1 MYRGKKTNK
10 LYNLKEADSI
20 IWLYLK
26 EVEEDEIYSFI
37 PIKYL
42 RERLI
47 DCGYSKTIKRK
58 SVCKIVE
65 EKLKEYKDIMNEVGL
80 EYSQF
85 FSEDII
91 DISINIDKIIKKRKG
106 LDFFV
111 DDLICIYGFEKLQ
124 DKLFIKYLNLIVKLK
139 NYFTGDINIKKYLDE
154 MLFVGKVIMVPSS
167 ACGSSDIILHNEI
180 IIVNKKKILKL
191 YDEEYDGQIEIS
203 IKKISK
209 YGYDM
214 KISKYSIRINETQK
228 EMIQKYYE
236 EINLKRSINYQEKL
250 EQEIEKRRQEEIEK
264 RRQEEIEKRRQE
276 EIEKRRQEEIE
287 KRRQEEIEKRRQEE
301 IEKRRQEEIEK
312 RRQEEVIRQKSE
324 EKKKYES
331 DMIINANKRAREV
344 IKGNTSSIIITNFI
358 KKILTSNVYLDLK
371 NMLNED
377 KKIKQHVF
385 EGNINNDNLIKN
397 LYKLKNLLEE
407 ENGIKNYNILDLWM
421 SIVWGVILYNSSN
434 FISKYGEMY
443 ENNEFLYERFIRQNY
458 SYITKKKI
466 IESMYVII
474 TYYLIDKHTK
484 FNQTISIENIISE
497 SSHVKRRLLENYDTI
512 YEEYESKRFRNL
524 LLTCESS
531 FEKYTIEDIDKMNG
545 HEFEIFIKYL
555 FIQLGYEATITKATR
570 DQGIDVIA
578 IKDNES
584 IGIQT
589 KCYSD
594 SVGNSAIQQVVAGK
608 KIYNVNEIMVITN
621 NYFTQ
626 QAIEL
631 AQVNDVILWDR
642 YELKKQLD
650 ENFIFKADYN
660 D

>member
-250 EQEIEKRRQEEIEK
+250 EQEIEKRRH
-264 RRQEEIEKRRQE
+264 
-276 EIEKRRQEEIE
+276 
-287 KRRQEEIEKRRQEE
+287 
-301 IEKRRQEEIEK
+301 EEIEK

>member
-1 MYRGKKTNK
+1 MSKLKNVKNTNRGKKTN
-10 LYNLKEADSI
+10 NLCDLKGIDSI

-47 DCGYSKTIKRK
+47 DYGYSKTIKRK

-85 FSEDII
+85 FSDDII

-111 DDLICIYGFEKLQ
+111 DDLICIYGFERLQ
-124 DKLFIKYLNLIVKLK
+124 DKLFIKYLSLIVKFK

-154 MLFVGKVIMVPSS
+154 MLFVGKVIMVPSLV
-167 ACGSSDIILHNEI
+167 CGSSDIILHNEI

-191 YDEEYDGQIEIS
+191 YDEEYYGQIEIS

-214 KISKYSIRINETQK
+214 KISKYSIRINEDQK

-236 EINLKRSINYQEKL
+236 EINLKRRINYQEKL
-250 EQEIEKRRQEEIEK
+250 EQEIEERKQEEIEKRKQEEIEKRKQEEIEK

-276 EIEKRRQEEIE
+276 
-287 KRRQEEIEKRRQEE
+287 
-301 IEKRRQEEIEK
+301 
-312 RRQEEVIRQKSE
+312 
-324 EKKKYES
+324 KKKYER
-331 DMIINANKRAREV
+331 DMIINANKRARKV
-344 IKGNTSSIIITNFI
+344 IKGNTSSIIIINFI

-371 NMLNED
+371 KMVNED
-377 KKIKQHVF
+377 EKIKQHVF

-407 ENGIKNYNILDLWM
+407 EAGIKNYNILDLWM
-421 SIVWGVILYNSSN
+421 SIVWGITLYNSNN

-497 SSHVKRRLLENYDTI
+497 SSNVKRRLLENYDTI

-524 LLTCESS
+524 LLNCENS

-650 ENFIFKADYN
+650 ENFIFKTDYN

>member
-1 MYRGKKTNK
+1 MSKLKNVKNTNRGKKTN
-10 LYNLKEADSI
+10 NLCDLKGIDSI

-47 DCGYSKTIKRK
+47 DYGYSKTIKRK

-85 FSEDII
+85 FSDDII

-111 DDLICIYGFEKLQ
+111 DDLICIYGFERLQ
-124 DKLFIKYLNLIVKLK
+124 DKLFIKYLSLIVKFK

-154 MLFVGKVIMVPSS
+154 MLFVGKVIMVPSLV
-167 ACGSSDIILHNEI
+167 CGSSDIILHNEI

-191 YDEEYDGQIEIS
+191 YDEEYYGQIEIS

-214 KISKYSIRINETQK
+214 KISKYSIRINEDQK

-236 EINLKRSINYQEKL
+236 EINLKRRINYQEKL
-250 EQEIEKRRQEEIEK
+250 EQEIEERKQEEIEKRKQEEIEK
-264 RRQEEIEKRRQE
+264 RRQE
-276 EIEKRRQEEIE
+276 
-287 KRRQEEIEKRRQEE
+287 
-301 IEKRRQEEIEK
+301 
-312 RRQEEVIRQKSE
+312 
-324 EKKKYES
+324 KKKYER
-331 DMIINANKRAREV
+331 DMIINANKRARKV
-344 IKGNTSSIIITNFI
+344 IKGNTSSIIIINFI

-371 NMLNED
+371 KMVNED
-377 KKIKQHVF
+377 EKIKQHVF

-407 ENGIKNYNILDLWM
+407 EAGIKNYNILDLWM
-421 SIVWGVILYNSSN
+421 SIVWGITLYNSNN

-497 SSHVKRRLLENYDTI
+497 SSNVKRRLLENYDTI

-524 LLTCESS
+524 LLNCENS

-594 SVGNSAIQQVVAGK
+594 SVENSAIQQVVAGK

-650 ENFIFKADYN
+650 ENFIFKTDYN

>member
-1 MYRGKKTNK
+1 MSKLKNVKNTNRGKKTN
-10 LYNLKEADSI
+10 NLCDLKGIDSI

-47 DCGYSKTIKRK
+47 DYGYSKTIKRK

-85 FSEDII
+85 FSDDII

-111 DDLICIYGFEKLQ
+111 DDLICIYGFERLQ
-124 DKLFIKYLNLIVKLK
+124 DKLFIKYLSLIVKFK

-154 MLFVGKVIMVPSS
+154 MLFVGKVIMVPSLV
-167 ACGSSDIILHNEI
+167 CGSSDIILHNEI

-191 YDEEYDGQIEIS
+191 YDEEYYGQIEIS

-214 KISKYSIRINETQK
+214 KISKYSIRINEDQK

-236 EINLKRSINYQEKL
+236 EINLKRRINYQEKL
-250 EQEIEKRRQEEIEK
+250 EQEIEERKQEEIEK

-287 KRRQEEIEKRRQEE
+287 KRRQE
-301 IEKRRQEEIEK
+301 
-312 RRQEEVIRQKSE
+312 
-324 EKKKYES
+324 KKKYER
-331 DMIINANKRAREV
+331 DMIINANKRARKV
-344 IKGNTSSIIITNFI
+344 IKGNTSSIIIINFI

-371 NMLNED
+371 KMVNED
-377 KKIKQHVF
+377 EKIKQHVF

-407 ENGIKNYNILDLWM
+407 EAGIKNYNILDLWM
-421 SIVWGVILYNSSN
+421 SIVWGITLYNSNN

-497 SSHVKRRLLENYDTI
+497 SSNVKRRLLENYDTI

-524 LLTCESS
+524 LLNCENS

-650 ENFIFKADYN
+650 ENFIFKTDYN

>member
-1 MYRGKKTNK
+1 MSKLKNVKNTNRGKKTN
-10 LYNLKEADSI
+10 NLCDLKGIDSI

-47 DCGYSKTIKRK
+47 DYGYSKTIKRK

-85 FSEDII
+85 FSDDII

-111 DDLICIYGFEKLQ
+111 DDLICIYGFERLQ
-124 DKLFIKYLNLIVKLK
+124 DKLFIKYLSLIVKFK

-154 MLFVGKVIMVPSS
+154 MLFVGKVIMVPSLV
-167 ACGSSDIILHNEI
+167 CGSSDIILHNEI

-191 YDEEYDGQIEIS
+191 YDEEYYGQIEIS

-214 KISKYSIRINETQK
+214 KISKYSIRINEDQK

-236 EINLKRSINYQEKL
+236 EINLKRRINYQEKL
-250 EQEIEKRRQEEIEK
+250 EQEIEERKQEEIEKRKQEEIEK
-264 RRQEEIEKRRQE
+264 RRQE
-276 EIEKRRQEEIE
+276 
-287 KRRQEEIEKRRQEE
+287 
-301 IEKRRQEEIEK
+301 
-312 RRQEEVIRQKSE
+312 
-324 EKKKYES
+324 KKKYER
-331 DMIINANKRAREV
+331 DMIINANKRARKV
-344 IKGNTSSIIITNFI
+344 IKGNTSSIIIINFI

-371 NMLNED
+371 KMVNED
-377 KKIKQHVF
+377 EKIKQHVF

-407 ENGIKNYNILDLWM
+407 EAGIKNYNILDLWM
-421 SIVWGVILYNSSN
+421 SIVWGITLYNSNN

-497 SSHVKRRLLENYDTI
+497 SSNVKRRLLENYDTI

-524 LLTCESS
+524 LLNCENS

-650 ENFIFKADYN
+650 ENFIFKTDYN

>member
-1 MYRGKKTNK
+1 MSKLKNVKNTNRGKKTN
-10 LYNLKEADSI
+10 NLCDLKGIDSI

-47 DCGYSKTIKRK
+47 DYGYSKTIKRK

-85 FSEDII
+85 FSDDII

-111 DDLICIYGFEKLQ
+111 DDLICIYGFERLQ
-124 DKLFIKYLNLIVKLK
+124 DKLFIKYLSLIVKFK

-154 MLFVGKVIMVPSS
+154 MLFVGKVIMVPSLV
-167 ACGSSDIILHNEI
+167 CGSSDIILHNEI

-191 YDEEYDGQIEIS
+191 YDEEYYGQIEIS

-214 KISKYSIRINETQK
+214 KISKYSIRINEDQK

-236 EINLKRSINYQEKL
+236 EINLKRRINYQEKL
-250 EQEIEKRRQEEIEK
+250 EQEIEERKQEEIEKRKQEEIEK
-264 RRQEEIEKRRQE
+264 RRQE
-276 EIEKRRQEEIE
+276 
-287 KRRQEEIEKRRQEE
+287 
-301 IEKRRQEEIEK
+301 
-312 RRQEEVIRQKSE
+312 
-324 EKKKYES
+324 KKKYER
-331 DMIINANKRAREV
+331 DMIINANKRARKV
-344 IKGNTSSIIITNFI
+344 IKGNTSSIIIINFI

-371 NMLNED
+371 KMVNED
-377 KKIKQHVF
+377 EKIKQHVF

-407 ENGIKNYNILDLWM
+407 EAGIKNYNILDLWM
-421 SIVWGVILYNSSN
+421 SIVWGITLYNSNN

-466 IESMYVII
+466 IEPMYVII

-497 SSHVKRRLLENYDTI
+497 SSNVKRRLLENYDTI

-524 LLTCESS
+524 LLNCENS

-650 ENFIFKADYN
+650 ENFIFKTDYN

>member
-1 MYRGKKTNK
+1 MSKLKNVKNTNRGKKTN
-10 LYNLKEADSI
+10 NLCDLKGIDSI

-47 DCGYSKTIKRK
+47 DYGYSKTIKRK

-85 FSEDII
+85 FSDDII

-111 DDLICIYGFEKLQ
+111 DDLICIYGFERLK
-124 DKLFIKYLNLIVKLK
+124 DKLFIKYLSLIVKFK

-154 MLFVGKVIMVPSS
+154 MLFVGKVIMVPSLV
-167 ACGSSDIILHNEI
+167 CGSSDIILHNEI

-191 YDEEYDGQIEIS
+191 YDEEYYGQIEIS

-209 YGYDM
+209 Y
-214 KISKYSIRINETQK
+214 SIRINENQK

-236 EINLKRSINYQEKL
+236 EINLKRRINYQEKL
-250 EQEIEKRRQEEIEK
+250 EQEIEERKQEEIEK

-287 KRRQEEIEKRRQEE
+287 KRRQE
-301 IEKRRQEEIEK
+301 
-312 RRQEEVIRQKSE
+312 
-324 EKKKYES
+324 KKKYER
-331 DMIINANKRAREV
+331 DMIINANKRARKV
-344 IKGNTSSIIITNFI
+344 IKGNTSSIIIINFI

-371 NMLNED
+371 KMVNED
-377 KKIKQHVF
+377 EKIKQHVF

-407 ENGIKNYNILDLWM
+407 EAGIKNYNILDLWM
-421 SIVWGVILYNSSN
+421 SIVWGITLYNSNN

-497 SSHVKRRLLENYDTI
+497 SSNVKRRLLENYDTI

-524 LLTCESS
+524 LLNCENS

-650 ENFIFKADYN
+650 ENFIFKTDYN

>member
-1 MYRGKKTNK
+1 MSKLKNVKNTNRGKKTN
-10 LYNLKEADSI
+10 NLCDLKGIDSI

-47 DCGYSKTIKRK
+47 DYGYSKTIKRK

-85 FSEDII
+85 FSDDII

-111 DDLICIYGFEKLQ
+111 DDLICIYGFERLQ
-124 DKLFIKYLNLIVKLK
+124 DKLFIKYLSLIVKFK

-154 MLFVGKVIMVPSS
+154 MLFVGKVIMVPSLV
-167 ACGSSDIILHNEI
+167 CGSSDIILHNEI

-191 YDEEYDGQIEIS
+191 YDEEYYGQIEIS

-214 KISKYSIRINETQK
+214 KISKYSIRINEDQK

-236 EINLKRSINYQEKL
+236 EINLKRRINYQEKL
-250 EQEIEKRRQEEIEK
+250 EQEIEERKQEEIEKRKQEEIEKRKQEEIEKRKQEEIEK

-287 KRRQEEIEKRRQEE
+287 KRRQE
-301 IEKRRQEEIEK
+301 
-312 RRQEEVIRQKSE
+312 
-324 EKKKYES
+324 KKKYER
-331 DMIINANKRAREV
+331 DMIINANKRARKV
-344 IKGNTSSIIITNFI
+344 IKGNTSSIIIINFI

-371 NMLNED
+371 KMVNED
-377 KKIKQHVF
+377 EKIKQHVF

-407 ENGIKNYNILDLWM
+407 EAGIKNYNILDLWM
-421 SIVWGVILYNSSN
+421 SIVWGITLYNSNN

-497 SSHVKRRLLENYDTI
+497 SSNVKRRLLENYDTI

-524 LLTCESS
+524 LLNCENS

-650 ENFIFKADYN
+650 ENFIFKTDYN

>member
-1 MYRGKKTNK
+1 MKNVKNTNRGKKTN
-10 LYNLKEADSI
+10 NLCDLKGIDSI

-47 DCGYSKTIKRK
+47 DYGYSKTIKRK

-85 FSEDII
+85 FSDDII

-111 DDLICIYGFEKLQ
+111 DDLICIYGFERLQ
-124 DKLFIKYLNLIVKLK
+124 DKLFIKYLSLIVKFK

-154 MLFVGKVIMVPSS
+154 MLFVGKVIMVPSLV
-167 ACGSSDIILHNEI
+167 CGSSDIILHNEI

-191 YDEEYDGQIEIS
+191 YDEEYYGQIEIS

-214 KISKYSIRINETQK
+214 KISKYSIRINEDQK

-236 EINLKRSINYQEKL
+236 EINLKRRINYQEKL
-250 EQEIEKRRQEEIEK
+250 EQEIEERKQEEIEKRKQEEIEK
-264 RRQEEIEKRRQE
+264 RRQE
-276 EIEKRRQEEIE
+276 
-287 KRRQEEIEKRRQEE
+287 
-301 IEKRRQEEIEK
+301 
-312 RRQEEVIRQKSE
+312 
-324 EKKKYES
+324 KKKYER
-331 DMIINANKRAREV
+331 DMIINANKRARKV
-344 IKGNTSSIIITNFI
+344 IKGNTSSIIIINFI

-371 NMLNED
+371 KMVNED
-377 KKIKQHVF
+377 EKIKQHVF

-407 ENGIKNYNILDLWM
+407 EAGIKNYNILDLWM
-421 SIVWGVILYNSSN
+421 SIVWGITLYNSNN

-497 SSHVKRRLLENYDTI
+497 SSNVKRRLLENYDTI

-524 LLTCESS
+524 LLNCENS

-650 ENFIFKADYN
+650 ENFIFKTDYN

>member
-1 MYRGKKTNK
+1 MKNVKNTNRGKKTN
-10 LYNLKEADSI
+10 NLCDLKGIDSI

-47 DCGYSKTIKRK
+47 DYGYSKTIKRK

-85 FSEDII
+85 FSDDII

-111 DDLICIYGFEKLQ
+111 DDLICIYGFERLQ
-124 DKLFIKYLNLIVKLK
+124 DKLFIKYLSLIVKFK

-154 MLFVGKVIMVPSS
+154 MLFVGKVIMVPSLV
-167 ACGSSDIILHNEI
+167 CGSSDIILHNEI

-191 YDEEYDGQIEIS
+191 YDEEYYGQIEIS

-214 KISKYSIRINETQK
+214 KISKYSIRINEDQK

-236 EINLKRSINYQEKL
+236 EINLKRRINYQEKF
-250 EQEIEKRRQEEIEK
+250 EQEIEERKQEEIEKRKQEEIEK
-264 RRQEEIEKRRQE
+264 RRQE
-276 EIEKRRQEEIE
+276 
-287 KRRQEEIEKRRQEE
+287 
-301 IEKRRQEEIEK
+301 
-312 RRQEEVIRQKSE
+312 
-324 EKKKYES
+324 KKKYER
-331 DMIINANKRAREV
+331 DMIINANKRARKV
-344 IKGNTSSIIITNFI
+344 IKGNTSSIIIINFI

-371 NMLNED
+371 KMVNED
-377 KKIKQHVF
+377 EKIKQHVF

-407 ENGIKNYNILDLWM
+407 EAGIKNYNILDLWM
-421 SIVWGVILYNSSN
+421 SIVWGITLYNSNN

-497 SSHVKRRLLENYDTI
+497 SSNVKRRLLENYDTI

-524 LLTCESS
+524 LLNCENS

-594 SVGNSAIQQVVAGK
+594 SVENSAIQQVVAGK

-650 ENFIFKADYN
+650 ENFIFKTDYN

>member
-250 EQEIEKRRQEEIEK
+250 EQEIEK

>member
-1 MYRGKKTNK
+1 MKNVKNTNRGKKTN
-10 LYNLKEADSI
+10 NLCDLKGIDSI

-47 DCGYSKTIKRK
+47 DYGYIKTIKRK

-85 FSEDII
+85 FSDDII

-111 DDLICIYGFEKLQ
+111 DDLICIYGFERLQ
-124 DKLFIKYLNLIVKLK
+124 DKLFIKYLSLIVKFK

-154 MLFVGKVIMVPSS
+154 MLFVGKVIMVPSLV
-167 ACGSSDIILHNEI
+167 CGSSDIILHNEI

-191 YDEEYDGQIEIS
+191 YDEEYYGQIEIS

-214 KISKYSIRINETQK
+214 KISKYSIRINEDQK

-236 EINLKRSINYQEKL
+236 EINLKRRINYQEKL
-250 EQEIEKRRQEEIEK
+250 EQEIEERKQEEIEKRKQEEIEK
-264 RRQEEIEKRRQE
+264 RRQE
-276 EIEKRRQEEIE
+276 
-287 KRRQEEIEKRRQEE
+287 
-301 IEKRRQEEIEK
+301 
-312 RRQEEVIRQKSE
+312 
-324 EKKKYES
+324 KKKYER
-331 DMIINANKRAREV
+331 DMIINANKRARKV
-344 IKGNTSSIIITNFI
+344 IKGNTSSIIIINFI

-371 NMLNED
+371 KMVNED
-377 KKIKQHVF
+377 EKIKQHVF

-407 ENGIKNYNILDLWM
+407 EAGIKNYNILDLWM
-421 SIVWGVILYNSSN
+421 SIVWGITLYNSNN

-497 SSHVKRRLLENYDTI
+497 SSNVKRRLLENYDTI

-524 LLTCESS
+524 LLNCENS

-650 ENFIFKADYN
+650 ENFIFKTDYN

>member
-1 MYRGKKTNK
+1 MSKLKNVKNTNRGKKTN
-10 LYNLKEADSI
+10 NLCDLKGIDSI

-47 DCGYSKTIKRK
+47 DYGYSKTIKRK

-85 FSEDII
+85 FSDDII

-111 DDLICIYGFEKLQ
+111 DDLICIYGFERLQ
-124 DKLFIKYLNLIVKLK
+124 DKLFIKYLSLIVKFK

-154 MLFVGKVIMVPSS
+154 MLFVGKVIMVPSLV
-167 ACGSSDIILHNEI
+167 CGSSDIILHNEI

-191 YDEEYDGQIEIS
+191 YDEEYYGQIEIS

-214 KISKYSIRINETQK
+214 KISKYSIRINEDQK

-236 EINLKRSINYQEKL
+236 EINLKRRINYQEKF
-250 EQEIEKRRQEEIEK
+250 EQEIEERKQEEIEKRKQEEIEK
-264 RRQEEIEKRRQE
+264 RRQE
-276 EIEKRRQEEIE
+276 
-287 KRRQEEIEKRRQEE
+287 
-301 IEKRRQEEIEK
+301 
-312 RRQEEVIRQKSE
+312 
-324 EKKKYES
+324 KKKYER
-331 DMIINANKRAREV
+331 DMIINANKRARKV
-344 IKGNTSSIIITNFI
+344 IKGNTSSIIIINFI

-371 NMLNED
+371 KMVNED
-377 KKIKQHVF
+377 EKIKQHVF

-407 ENGIKNYNILDLWM
+407 EAGIKNYNILDLWM
-421 SIVWGVILYNSSN
+421 SIVWGITLYNSNN

-497 SSHVKRRLLENYDTI
+497 SSNVKRRLLENYDTI

-524 LLTCESS
+524 LLNCENS

-594 SVGNSAIQQVVAGK
+594 SVENSAIQQVVAGK

-650 ENFIFKADYN
+650 ENFIFKTDYN